1 MMAGSIL
8 PTQRLLPGLIEPSN
22 LGVNRPNTEGS
33 VNGAK
38 FSDLVAD
45 LVSSVNDA
53 QKESAAIQQAFV
65 SGEPVELHQVMIK
78 AEEAGISTELLLQ
91 IRNRLVDAYKEI
103 MRMPM

>member
-8 PTQRLLPGLIEPSN
+8 PTQRLVPGLIEPSS
-22 LGVNRPNTEGS
+22 LGVRSPGSEGD
-33 VNGAK
+33 VKGAK
-38 FSDLVAD
+38 FSDMIAD
-45 LVSSVNDA
+45 LVSSVNGA

-78 AEEAGISTELLLQ
+78 AEEAGVSTELLLQ
-91 IRNRLVDAYKEI
+91 IRNRLVDAYREI

>member
-8 PTQRLLPGLIEPSN
+8 PTQRLIPGLIEPTSP
-22 LGVNRPNTEGS
+22 GVNRPNSEKEVGGS
-33 VNGAK
+33 K
-38 FSDLVAD
+38 FAELVSDLI
-45 LVSSVNDA
+45 SSVNEA
-53 QKESAAIQQAFV
+53 QKEAGAAQQAFV
-65 SGEPVELHQVMIK
+65 AGEPIELHQVMIK